1 MTLKDELY
9 TVVHREDT
17 HYTIRMNPDSVIY
30 AAHFPGHPI
39 TPGVCI
45 VQIVEELTADA
56 LQQPLDISEMQSVK
70 FISVLTPDNGTAV
83 DCTLDITADPE
94 DDTIKVKATLR
105 TADTTIAKLTLLC
118 TPRQTCTPK

>member
-1 MTLKDELY
+1 MTLKYELY
-9 TVVHREDT
+9 TVLYRKDT

-30 AAHFPGHPI
+30 AAHFPGHPV

-45 VQIVEELTADA
+45 VQIVEELAADA
-56 LQQPLDISEMQSVK
+56 LQYTLDISEMQSVK

-83 DCTLDITADPE
+83 DCTLDIATDPD

-118 TPRQTCTPK
+118 TPRQTCTQK

>member
-9 TVVHREDT
+9 TVLYREDT

-30 AAHFPGHPI
+30 AAHFPGHPV

-45 VQIVEELTADA
+45 VQIVEELAADA
-56 LQQPLDISEMQSVK
+56 LQQPLDTSEMQSVK
-70 FISVLTPDNGTAV
+70 FISVLTPDNGSAV
-83 DCTLDITADPE
+83 DSTLDITTDPE

-118 TPRQTCTPK
+118 TPR

>member
-9 TVVHREDT
+9 TVVHHEDT

-30 AAHFPGHPI
+30 AAHFPGHPV

-45 VQIVEELTADA
+45 VQIVQELAADA
-56 LQQPLDISEMQSVK
+56 LRQPLDISEMQSVK

-83 DCTLDITADPE
+83 DCTLDITATE
-94 DDTIKVKATLR
+94 DTTATDTIKIKATLR
-105 TADTTIAKLTLLC
+105 TADITIAKLTLLC
-118 TPRQTCTPK
+118 TPK

>member
-30 AAHFPGHPI
+30 AAHFPGHPV

-45 VQIVEELTADA
+45 VQIVQELAADA
-56 LQQPLDISEMQSVK
+56 LRQPLDISEMQSVK

-83 DCTLDITADPE
+83 DCTLDITATE
-94 DDTIKVKATLR
+94 DTTATDTIKIKATLR

-118 TPRQTCTPK
+118 TPK